1 LLGGAATAGH
11 DCCDAERDGLT
22 NALKLGQFQV
32 IGCRMPGA
40 VGADRGAD
48 PQHLLIGGHEMTI
61 ANRRLILAVCALSI
75 AEVAMAAIPK
85 ATVDSDV
92 KDARV
97 ANVTATSPKG
107 DTNSYTCDYGWQI
120 SFHGGVET
128 TDYCEIVIPPDT
140 KNAVVCTKKY
150 DKRISTI
157 TLVQSSCKI
166 TPP

>member
-1 LLGGAATAGH
+1 
-11 DCCDAERDGLT
+11 
-22 NALKLGQFQV
+22 
-32 IGCRMPGA
+32 
-40 VGADRGAD
+40 
-48 PQHLLIGGHEMTI
+48 MTI
-61 ANRRLILAVCALSI
+61 ANRRLIIALCTLSI
-75 AEVAMAAIPK
+75 VEVAVAAIPK

-107 DTNSYTCDYGWQI
+107 DASSYTCDYGWQI

-128 TDYCEIVIPPDT
+128 TDFCEVVIPAET

-157 TLVQSSCKI
+157 TLVQSSCKP